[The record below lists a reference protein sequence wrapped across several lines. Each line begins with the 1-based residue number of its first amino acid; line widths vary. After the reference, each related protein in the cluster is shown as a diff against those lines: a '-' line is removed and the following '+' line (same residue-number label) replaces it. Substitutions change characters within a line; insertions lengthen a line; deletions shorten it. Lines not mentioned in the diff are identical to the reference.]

1 MKNSDEELFGRVNNS
16 DQLILEMISS
26 SINYRTYVLGCQSPN
41 GRIEKSK
48 DKVIVDAKILSIVPV
63 KGETAV
69 RMDLT
74 SDGALTDD
82 GSHSPTQALKV
93 YVN

>member
-1 MKNSDEELFGRVNNS
+1 MEWF
-16 DQLILEMISS
+16 
-26 SINYRTYVLGCQSPN
+26 
-41 GRIEKSK
+41 EKLK